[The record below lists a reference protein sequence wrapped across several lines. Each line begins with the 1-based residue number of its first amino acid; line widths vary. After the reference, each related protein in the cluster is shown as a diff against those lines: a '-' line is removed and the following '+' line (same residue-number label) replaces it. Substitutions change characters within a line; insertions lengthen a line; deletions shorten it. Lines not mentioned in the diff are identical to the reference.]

1 MKTDISTIQEITV
14 QAYELGL
21 YRMLLN
27 DADMSRD
34 DVFATLRAMADEF
47 HDIEKEHAGDPDWFY
62 YDEIDRFIER
72 KKKAFKADAITLER
86 QIAEAVVANGERELY
101 TPGGSYRV
109 WLGNLDGVCDVAGH
123 TDALSLLVGV
133 DRQLSV
139 QVNTPDDSSTLF
151 VGLGQFSDETVAE
164 MLRQALDFKTSWR

>member
-47 HDIEKEHAGDPDWFY
+47 QDIEKEHAGEPDWFY

-86 QIAEAVVANGERELY
+86 QIAEAVVANGEREE
-101 TPGGSYRV
+101 TPGSFRV
-109 WLGNLDGVCDVAGH
+109 WLGNLNGVCDVAGH
-123 TDALSLLVGV
+123 TDALSLLVDKDGM
-133 DRQLSV
+133 LNV

-164 MLRQALDFKTSWR
+164 MLRQALDFRTSWR